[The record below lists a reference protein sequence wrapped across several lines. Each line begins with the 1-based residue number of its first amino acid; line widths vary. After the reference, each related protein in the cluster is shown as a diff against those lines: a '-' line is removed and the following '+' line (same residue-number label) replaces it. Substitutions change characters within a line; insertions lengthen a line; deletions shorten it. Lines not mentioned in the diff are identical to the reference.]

1 MKNKKKFG
9 GVFGISQQSIRR
21 TLHGERFA
29 IRHLCQKTEKID
41 KTIEGMRKII
51 GKIQN

>member
-1 MKNKKKFG
+1 MVK
-9 GVFGISQQSIRR
+9 
-21 TLHGERFA
+21 RFA

-51 GKIQN
+51 GKIQNQKSPRSDLAERF